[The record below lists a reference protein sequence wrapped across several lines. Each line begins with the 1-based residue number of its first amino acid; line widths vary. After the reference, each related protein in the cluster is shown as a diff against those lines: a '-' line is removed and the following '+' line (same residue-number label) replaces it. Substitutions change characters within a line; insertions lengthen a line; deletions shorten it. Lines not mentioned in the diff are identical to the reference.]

1 MSSRASQQRGR
12 RNQGVQLSAVPQ
24 CQVSL
29 LNGREE
35 WKRVGFVIVLKSYI
49 VNKIVFPSFYDAVM
63 KLISQ
68 HIAVS
73 PDEVQ
78 RAVNILT
85 QLIMKD
91 FNFKT

>member
-1 MSSRASQQRGR
+1 M
-12 RNQGVQLSAVPQ
+12 
-24 CQVSL
+24 
-29 LNGREE
+29 
-35 WKRVGFVIVLKSYI
+35 GFVIVLKSYI

-91 FNFKT
+91 FNFKTWEFYLDKCQGFLLVL